1 MFYSGALKMQQS
13 VALCRNQDG
22 RSWRKPLLTDYENS
36 PMNGSITH
44 GPAANA
50 SMTGIRAGQ
59 SSLMLRHTTNTVN
72 PIRPEVQPA
81 CGHF

>member
-1 MFYSGALKMQQS
+1 
-13 VALCRNQDG
+13 
-22 RSWRKPLLTDYENS
+22 
-36 PMNGSITH
+36 MNGSITH